1 MERTEEM
8 KLYSQLKN
16 LLKLH
21 YSSTSKVRLSD
32 SDLKRCLNYIEK
44 IDNVTNIGYD
54 NRVYN
59 GDGKD
64 FFLRKKKV
72 VTGLGSMSADSTRRK
87 GYKLKSWWENNQ
99 YKNISKCS
107 WKVPL
112 GVKIG
117 NRSQGK
123 YFLVLPSLLIT
134 LRSIHNLKNIFL
146 ISFNNSQGDILWKS
160 QKVTKWF

>member
-32 SDLKRCLNYIEK
+32 SDLKRCSDYIEK

-59 GDGKD
+59 GNGKD

-87 GYKLKSWWENNQ
+87 GYKLKS
-99 YKNISKCS
+99 
-107 WKVPL
+107 
-112 GVKIG
+112 
-117 NRSQGK
+117 
-123 YFLVLPSLLIT
+123 
-134 LRSIHNLKNIFL
+134 
-146 ISFNNSQGDILWKS
+146 
-160 QKVTKWF
+160 